1 MARGGGIFR
10 PKPPVFDRSWRS
22 PSKNTVKNSTEDTCS
37 WTRPSKIGKRKVK
50 KTRVFQLVDLN
61 FLVCNIFFCGSAG
74 GRARRRIFE
83 FLDPFSDWFSSFCD
97 SRNTGFYSIFL
108 FSACLTA
115 SFKTSKNLVNYAVL
129 CYGVNE
135 NIVNTSVFW
144 RWLKNT
150 VNYSVFGHLTLKNHG
165 ICSGFC
171 FSPRKNTVN
180 NSNFAVFSC
189 FSLFFELRWSAI
201 HGYQILRV
209 FFPTISTFGC
219 FWSQWPTSLAVT
231 SGCPTMR
238 CGRLPSRSDVNTV
251 VLQKGTDTHVQ
262 LHQPKKWLEEAEAQV
277 SKIKSK
283 GLDLFLIEYLWI
295 SFKGWPTGKKSHLQ
309 ANHPQIGHDGT
320 NSRSLCQR
328 AQIAKQAV
336 FFWKYI
342 CHHLSLQKGYNH
354 ICSASPTK
362 KGDFKRPR
370 RTCQK

>member
-1 MARGGGIFR
+1 MNGRNPPAPKVLGRDLPDGTRKKVTGLPGGGGAFFVQNLLFLIGR
-10 PKPPVFDRSWRS
+10 DARLQK
-22 PSKNTVKNSTEDTCS
+22 TLLKNSTEDTCS

-50 KTRVFQLVDLN
+50 KTRVFQLFDLN

-97 SRNTGFYSIFL
+97 SRNTGFYSVFL

-144 RWLKNT
+144 RWLKKHCKLQC
-150 VNYSVFGHLTLKNHG
+150 FWPPDPQNHG

-189 FSLFFELRWSAI
+189 FSLFFELCWSAI

-209 FFPTISTFGC
+209 FFSDNRYFRMILVSMADIIG
-219 FWSQWPTSLAVT
+219 SYE
-231 SGCPTMR
+231 
-238 CGRLPSRSDVNTV
+238 RLPNDAVRAVAV
-251 VLQKGTDTHVQ
+251 AKRR
-262 LHQPKKWLEEAEAQV
+262 
-277 SKIKSK
+277 
-283 GLDLFLIEYLWI
+283 EYL
-295 SFKGWPTGKKSHLQ
+295 L
-309 ANHPQIGHDGT
+309 
-320 NSRSLCQR
+320 
-328 AQIAKQAV
+328 
-336 FFWKYI
+336 
-342 CHHLSLQKGYNH
+342 
-354 ICSASPTK
+354 
-362 KGDFKRPR
+362 
-370 RTCQK
+370 

>member
-1 MARGGGIFR
+1 MALVKGYRFTWGGGIFR

-50 KTRVFQLVDLN
+50 KTVLFN
-61 FLVCNIFFCGSAG
+61 FLTSIFWFATSFFAVPQV
-74 GRARRRIFE
+74 ARRRIFE

-97 SRNTGFYSIFL
+97 SRNTGFYSVFL

-209 FFPTISTFGC
+209 FFSDNQYFRMFLVSMADIIGSYD
-219 FWSQWPTSLAVT
+219 AV
-231 SGCPTMR
+231 R
-238 CGRLPSRSDVNTV
+238 AVAVAKRREYIYIIKL
-251 VLQKGTDTHVQ
+251 HIIYYIWYVQ
-262 LHQPKKWLEEAEAQV
+262 SKKILYYIKLYIILYIKLHIIF
-277 SKIKSK
+277 KINYH
-283 GLDLFLIEYLWI
+283 I
-295 SFKGWPTGKKSHLQ
+295 
-309 ANHPQIGHDGT
+309 
-320 NSRSLCQR
+320 
-328 AQIAKQAV
+328 
-336 FFWKYI
+336 YI
-342 CHHLSLQKGYNH
+342 HYKLNVKLNIKLN
-354 ICSASPTK
+354 I
-362 KGDFKRPR
+362 
-370 RTCQK
+370 